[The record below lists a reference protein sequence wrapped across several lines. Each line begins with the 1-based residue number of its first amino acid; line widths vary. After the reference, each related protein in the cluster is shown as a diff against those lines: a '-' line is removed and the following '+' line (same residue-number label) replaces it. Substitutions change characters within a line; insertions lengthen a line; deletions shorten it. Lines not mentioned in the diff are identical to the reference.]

1 MRAPILGLLGILAG
15 LPVASTA
22 QAQSSCYPT
31 FSAAFVRLPQKEAAA
46 TTQGVADMEVR
57 SQFGPRPEQCEEG
70 AYQGFMELFRDF
82 AKSAMRAAPAK
93 RDKLLRLAIAAV
105 QQAPAKVPA
114 KEAKQAASSYKQ
126 VKSDLSA
133 TADDVGFEKTPLL
146 GQLLEAMTRLGPPM
160 AAAAVAELAPPP
172 ANPTPSTTATAAMPS
187 TSGGVQSVRVP
198 TDPLPPWAV
207 IKLYEMRDHIKAQDL
222 AAIQIKLQDIINWME
237 LSTQPK
243 P

>member
-105 QQAPAKVPA
+105 QQAPTKVPA
-114 KEAKQAASSYKQ
+114 KDAKLAASSYKQ

-146 GQLLEAMTRLGPPM
+146 GQLLETMTRLGPPM
-160 AAAAVAELAPPP
+160 AAAAVADPTTSPPVQAPPTT
-172 ANPTPSTTATAAMPS
+172 PTPS